1 MSGSCLYRIF
11 CPASSSEA
19 SPVPEVDTD
28 SHHKPNHLN
37 QETKYAMAAMHVSL
51 ISKYAMLPVGHHLTL
66 LPLNTSLLPVVTQPL
81 KLMTVSNTVFTVFSG
96 IGLTLSVIP
105 LWWHLGSRNVGTCM
119 YAVWTALACFIF
131 FVDSIVWDGNT
142 INRAPVW
149 CDICTSRYPF
159 ARLVSLMTVI

>member
-1 MSGSCLYRIF
+1 MSRKCARKRSDNAERQRDRSWEHTLY
-11 CPASSSEA
+11 CEPEA
-19 SPVPEVDTD
+19 
-28 SHHKPNHLN
+28 
-37 QETKYAMAAMHVSL
+37 KYVIVTMHVSL
-51 ISKYAMLPVGHHLTL
+51 ISRYALLSVGHHLTL
-66 LPLNTSLLPVVTQPL
+66 LPPNASLLPAVTQPF
-81 KLMTVSNTVFTVFSG
+81 LMTISNTVFTVFSG

-105 LWWHLGSRNVGTCM
+105 LWWHLASRNVGTCM
-119 YAVWTALACFIF
+119 YAVWTALTCLVF